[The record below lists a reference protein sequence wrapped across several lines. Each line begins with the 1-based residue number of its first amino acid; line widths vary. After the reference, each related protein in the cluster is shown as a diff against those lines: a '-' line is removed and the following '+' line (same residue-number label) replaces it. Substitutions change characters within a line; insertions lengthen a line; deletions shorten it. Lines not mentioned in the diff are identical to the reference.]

1 MRMGN
6 FAARHS
12 ARLIM
17 TGCHMRAAT
26 AKAAH
31 LAPERAARPHARTI
45 LDQVRDG
52 FDPFV
57 SRANVSMTIVQEIT
71 FALLTVVGAVAG
83 SELIVLVWQFLQ
95 LLR

>member
-1 MRMGN
+1 MGN

-17 TGCHMRAAT
+17 TGCHIRAAT

-31 LAPERAARPHARTI
+31 LAQERAARPRARTTR
-45 LDQVRDG
+45 DQVRDG

-57 SRANVSMTIVQEIT
+57 SRANS
-71 FALLTVVGAVAG
+71 LCLPSSGP
-83 SELIVLVWQFLQ
+83 
-95 LLR
+95 

>member
-1 MRMGN
+1 MGN

-17 TGCHMRAAT
+17 TGCHIRAAT
-26 AKAAH
+26 AKASIRS
-31 LAPERAARPHARTI
+31 LAERT
-45 LDQVRDG
+45 L
-52 FDPFV
+52 
-57 SRANVSMTIVQEIT
+57 SMTIVQEIT
-71 FALLTVVGAVAG
+71 FALLAAVGAVAG